1 MHIPEIFVKFWG
13 LWLLSW
19 FIGMMACFVPFSRE
33 HGRRWVLLIVCLV
46 AVSLAGWVACIAV
59 LHPAFRPLSLH
70 TIIAFIP
77 LAVAGFS
84 IMRWSLFTK

>member
-1 MHIPEIFVKFWG
+1 MNIPEIFVKFWG
-13 LWLLSW
+13 LWLLSY
-19 FIGMMACFVPFSRE
+19 FIGMSACFAPFSRE

-70 TIIAFIP
+70 TMLAFIP
-77 LAVAGFS
+77 MVVAVVS
-84 IMRWSLFTK
+84 VVRWRLLKQ